1 MNWMSLLGL
10 EDTLARARSL
20 LAEGA
25 IAAEDR
31 MDLLSIEWQEQ
42 KRYLLWLAV
51 MGLVVAGLTIVA
63 LTVLSGAIIISFWDT
78 PNRMLVTWLVTAVW
92 LVLWVG
98 VLVFLVITAKK
109 ASNAFQLT
117 KAVLRKDWQAAKR
130 RI

>member
-1 MNWMSLLGL
+1 MNWLSLLGL
-10 EDTLARARSL
+10 EDTLARGRTL

-31 MDLLSIEWQEQ
+31 LDLLSIEWQEQ
-42 KRYLLWLAV
+42 KRNMLWMVV

-78 PNRMLVTWLVTAVW
+78 QSRMLVTWLVAAVW
-92 LVLWVG
+92 LVLWIG
-98 VLVFLVITAKK
+98 VLVFLVMTAKK
-109 ASNAFQLT
+109 ATNPFQLT
-117 KAVLRKDWQAAKR
+117 KAVLKKDWLAAKR